1 MHGFVAV
8 PQEIFVPIRFH
19 ALAGAAASL
28 ALALTVPSGCRQS
41 REAHTHSD
49 IEHAAGQLKAAR
61 DGDRVTSR
69 DRAVAA
75 TMQQEATLPLPEDF
89 PDDIYLPRDYRINS
103 VMDRGDMQVISL
115 QAPGQVSGLFGA
127 ARDSMD
133 RHGWK
138 QTLAM
143 QNSTDNAVLTYEKER
158 RAAVLSF
165 NSGHGVAGV
174 TVSVQLRNET
184 M

>member
-1 MHGFVAV
+1 MS
-8 PQEIFVPIRFH
+8 IRFH
-19 ALAGAAASL
+19 ALPGVAASFTLIL
-28 ALALTVPSGCRQS
+28 ATLSGCQQS
-41 REAHTHSD
+41 REALADSA
-49 IEHAAGQLKAAR
+49 IEHAAGQLEPAG
-61 DGDRVTSR
+61 DGDRVG
-69 DRAVAA
+69 AMA
-75 TMQQEATLPLPEDF
+75 MQQDETLPLPKDF
-89 PDDIYLPRDYRINS
+89 PDDIYLPLGYRIDS
-103 VMDRGDMQVISL
+103 VMDRGDMKVISL
-115 QAPGQVSGLFGA
+115 QAPGRVSGLFGD

-165 NSGHGVAGV
+165 NSGRGMTGV
-174 TVSVQLRNET
+174 TVSVQLRTET

>member
-1 MHGFVAV
+1 
-8 PQEIFVPIRFH
+8 VPIRFL
-19 ALAGAAASL
+19 ALAGVVLSFALVL
-28 ALALTVPSGCRQS
+28 AMLPGCRQS
-41 REAHTHSD
+41 REALADSA
-49 IEHAAGQLKAAR
+49 IEHAAGQLTAAR
-61 DGDRVTSR
+61 DGDRV
-69 DRAVAA
+69 AIP
-75 TMQQEATLPLPEDF
+75 TMQHGETLPLPEDF
-89 PDDIYLPRDYRINS
+89 PDDIYLPRGYRINS

-115 QAPGQVSGLFGA
+115 QAPGRVSGLFGD

-143 QNSTDNAVLTYEKER
+143 QNSIDNAVLTYEKER

-165 NSGHGVAGV
+165 NSGHGMAGV
-174 TVSVQLRNET
+174 TVSVQLRSET

>member
-1 MHGFVAV
+1 M
-8 PQEIFVPIRFH
+8 PIRFH
-19 ALAGAAASL
+19 VLPVVAASFAL
-28 ALALTVPSGCRQS
+28 ALATLSGCQQS
-41 REAHTHSD
+41 REALADSA
-49 IEHAAGQLKAAR
+49 IEHAAGQLTAAR
-61 DGDRVTSR
+61 DGDRVETL
-69 DRAVAA
+69 A
-75 TMQQEATLPLPEDF
+75 MQQGETLPLPEDF
-89 PDDIYLPRDYRINS
+89 PDDIYLPRGYRINS
-103 VMDRGDMQVISL
+103 VMDRGDMQIISL
-115 QAPGQVSGLFGA
+115 QAPGRVSGLFGD